1 MSALIVSD
9 GLVID
14 TLGTGVQTK
23 FDHDGL
29 STEMAQSGDGK
40 SPIREIININSP
52 KGCLINTSYNSTENV
67 LQDTN
72 NIPTSNISETKK
84 FLGNIQLQSEEN
96 LATK

>member
-29 STEMAQSGDGK
+29 STEMAQSGEGK
-40 SPIREIININSP
+40 SPIRDMINIGAE

-67 LQDTN
+67 LQDN
-72 NIPTSNISETKK
+72 NLATSNISEANQ
-84 FLGNIQLQSEEN
+84 FLGNI
-96 LATK
+96 